1 MAAVLIKFF
10 SLGVKTMAKPLAKRF
25 EVQYQGS
32 APPVHQATL
41 LHTYRNM

>member
-25 EVQYQGS
+25 EVPS
-32 APPVHQATL
+32 AARLSTHSQQRL
-41 LHTYRNM
+41 